1 MPKTVRELS
10 NLFGVSKQAINKRM
24 NAEFRRQHVT
34 NKTIKGVKTMLVDSS
49 GEKLLKQAFQPDNHK
64 QQGDNQDNQLVVDVL
79 REQVDSQKKELDVK
93 NEQIKKLQTLLDQ
106 SQQLQLMSEKKI
118 EEIQKISS
126 NEINKNKNKNKN
138 NKKKW
143 GFFKKKEHKY

>member
-24 NAEFRRQHVT
+24 TAEFRRQHVT
-34 NKTIKGVKTMLVDSS
+34 NKIIKGVRTMLVDSS
-49 GEKLLKQAFQPDNHK
+49 GENLLKQAFKTDNN
-64 QQGDNQDNQLVVDVL
+64 QQQSDNQDNQLVVDVL
-79 REQVDSQKKELDVK
+79 KEQVHSQKKELDIK

-118 EEIQKISS
+118 EEMRQISH
-126 NEINKNKNKNKN
+126 EDQDKKK
-138 NKKKW
+138 KKKW
-143 GFFKKKEHKY
+143 KIF

>member
-24 NAEFRRQHVT
+24 TAEFRRQHVT

-49 GEKLLKQAFQPDNHK
+49 GEKLLKQIFQPDNNQ
-64 QQGDNQDNQLVVDVL
+64 QQGNNQDSQLVVDVL
-79 REQVDSQKKELDVK
+79 REQVDSQKKELDIK

-106 SQQLQLMSEKKI
+106 SQQLQLMSENKIEEMKKI
-118 EEIQKISS
+118 E
-126 NEINKNKNKNKN
+126 NEKTVQHK
-138 NKKKW
+138 KKKW
-143 GFFKKKEHKY
+143 SLFGK

>member
-143 GFFKKKEHKY
+143 GFFKKKGT

>member
-24 NAEFRRQHVT
+24 TAEFRRQHVT

-49 GEKLLKQAFQPDNHK
+49 GEKLLKQAFQSDNHQK
-64 QQGDNQDNQLVVDVL
+64 QSDNQDSQLVVDVL
-79 REQVDSQKKELDVK
+79 REQVDSQKKELDIK

-106 SQQLQLMSEKKI
+106 SQQLQLISNKKI
-118 EEIQKISS
+118 EEIQKIES
-126 NEINKNKNKNKN
+126 NKK

-143 GFFKKKEHKY
+143 WRFHQKK

>member
-24 NAEFRRQHVT
+24 TSEFRNQHVT

-49 GEKLLKQAFQPDNHK
+49 GEKLLKQAFNSDNK
-64 QQGDNQDNQLVVDVL
+64 QQHSDNQNSQLVVDVL
-79 REQVDSQKKELDVK
+79 REQVDSQKKELDIK

-118 EEIQKISS
+118 EEMQKI
-126 NEINKNKNKNKN
+126 ENKEEEPHTQK
-138 NKKKW
+138 KKKW
-143 GFFKKKEHKY
+143 SLFRK

>member
-10 NLFGVSKQAINKRM
+10 NIFGVSKQAINKRM
-24 NAEFRRQHVT
+24 STEFRRQHVT

-49 GEKLLKQAFQPDNHK
+49 GEKLLKQAFQPDNHQ
-64 QQGDNQDNQLVVDVL
+64 QQGDNQDSQLVVDVL
-79 REQVDSQKKELDVK
+79 REQVDSQKKELDIK

-126 NEINKNKNKNKN
+126 NEINKNKN

>member
-24 NAEFRRQHVT
+24 TAEFRRQHVT

-49 GEKLLKQAFQPDNHK
+49 GENLLKQAFKPDNN
-64 QQGDNQDNQLVVDVL
+64 QQQSDNKDNQLVVDVL
-79 REQVDSQKKELDVK
+79 RDQVDNQKKELDIK

-118 EEIQKISS
+118 EEMQHISH
-126 NEINKNKNKNKN
+126 EERDKKK
-138 NKKKW
+138 KKKW
-143 GFFKKKEHKY
+143 KIF

>member
-49 GEKLLKQAFQPDNHK
+49 GENLLKQAFQPDNHQ

-79 REQVDSQKKELDVK
+79 REQVDSQKKELDIK

-118 EEIQKISS
+118 EEMQKI
-126 NEINKNKNKNKN
+126 EHKEPKQK
-138 NKKKW
+138 KKKW
-143 GFFKKKEHKY
+143 KFFR

>member
-24 NAEFRRQHVT
+24 TAEFRRQHVT

-49 GEKLLKQAFQPDNHK
+49 GEKLLKQIFQPDNNQ
-64 QQGDNQDNQLVVDVL
+64 QQGNNQDSQLVVDVL
-79 REQVDSQKKELDVK
+79 REQVYSQKKELDIK

-106 SQQLQLMSEKKI
+106 SQQLQLMSENKIEEMKKI
-118 EEIQKISS
+118 E
-126 NEINKNKNKNKN
+126 NEKTVQHK
-138 NKKKW
+138 KKKW
-143 GFFKKKEHKY
+143 SLFGK

>member
-24 NAEFRRQHVT
+24 TSEFRDQHVI

-49 GEKLLKQAFQPDNHK
+49 GEKLLKQVFNPDNK
-64 QQGDNQDNQLVVDVL
+64 QQHSDNQSNQLVVNVL
-79 REQVDSQKKELDVK
+79 REQIDSQKKELAVK

-118 EEIQKISS
+118 EEMQKI
-126 NEINKNKNKNKN
+126 ENKETGQQ
-138 NKKKW
+138 KKRKW
-143 GFFKKKEHKY
+143 SLFRK

>member
-49 GEKLLKQAFQPDNHK
+49 GEKLLKQAFQPDNHQ

>member
-24 NAEFRRQHVT
+24 TAEFRRQHVT

-49 GEKLLKQAFQPDNHK
+49 GENLLKQAFNPDNN
-64 QQGDNQDNQLVVDVL
+64 QQHSDNKDNQLVVDVL
-79 REQVDSQKKELDVK
+79 KEQVDSQKKELDIK

-118 EEIQKISS
+118 EEMRQISH
-126 NEINKNKNKNKN
+126 EEQDKKK
-138 NKKKW
+138 KKKW
-143 GFFKKKEHKY
+143 KLF

>member
-24 NAEFRRQHVT
+24 TAEFRRQHVT

-49 GEKLLKQAFQPDNHK
+49 GEKLLKQAFQPDNHQ

-79 REQVDSQKKELDVK
+79 REQVDSQKKELDIK

-118 EEIQKISS
+118 EEMQKI
-126 NEINKNKNKNKN
+126 ENKEEEPHTQK
-138 NKKKW
+138 KKKW
-143 GFFKKKEHKY
+143 SLFRK